1 MTRSSVIKTLRGSL
15 ASTFAG
21 SLLAAGLLAAPAFA
35 DDRPGP
41 DWMPIEGAVRALEQ
55 AGYADVR
62 GLEADDGVWEGK
74 AMKDG
79 RSVKVKVDPRSGAV
93 TEKAAK
99 ASKGSKASDQHDD
112 DGDDD

>member
-1 MTRSSVIKTLRGSL
+1 MTRIFATKTL
-15 ASTFAG
+15 AG
-21 SLLAAGLLAAPAFA
+21 GLLAAGLFAVPALA

-55 AGYADVR
+55 AGYANVH

-74 AMKDG
+74 AVKDG
-79 RSVKVKVDPRSGAV
+79 RSVKVKVDPHNGAV

-99 ASKGSKASDQHDD
+99 ASKASDKRDE

>member
-1 MTRSSVIKTLRGSL
+1 MTR
-15 ASTFAG
+15 TFAPKSFVFG
-21 SLLAAGLLAAPAFA
+21 LVAAGLLTAPALA

-55 AGYADVR
+55 AGYSGIR

-74 AMKDG
+74 AVKDG
-79 RSVKVKVDPRSGAV
+79 RSVKVKVDPQSGAV

-99 ASKGSKASDQHDD
+99 ASKASDKRDA

>member
-1 MTRSSVIKTLRGSL
+1 MTR
-15 ASTFAG
+15 TFATKILAG
-21 SLLAAGLLAAPAFA
+21 GLFAAGLFTVPALA

-55 AGYADVR
+55 AGYSGVR
-62 GLEADDGVWEGK
+62 ELEADDGVWEGK
-74 AMKDG
+74 AVKDG
-79 RSVKVKVDPRSGAV
+79 RGVKVKVDPHSGAV

-99 ASKGSKASDQHDD
+99 AKDSGTRDA

>member
-1 MTRSSVIKTLRGSL
+1 MTRMSATKTLAFGL
-15 ASTFAG
+15 V
-21 SLLAAGLLAAPAFA
+21 AAGLFVAPALA

-41 DWMPIEGAVRALEQ
+41 DWMPIEGAVRALEG
-55 AGYADVR
+55 AGYSGVR

-79 RSVKVKVDPRSGAV
+79 RSVKVKVDPHSGAV

-99 ASKGSKASDQHDD
+99 KADKRDR

>member
-1 MTRSSVIKTLRGSL
+1 MTRIFVPKTLAFGL
-15 ASTFAG
+15 V
-21 SLLAAGLLAAPAFA
+21 AAGLLTAPALA

-55 AGYADVR
+55 AGYSGVR

-74 AMKDG
+74 AVKDG
-79 RSVKVKVDPRSGAV
+79 RSVKVKVDPHSGAV

-99 ASKGSKASDQHDD
+99 ASKAADRRDA

>member
-1 MTRSSVIKTLRGSL
+1 MIRIFAPKTLAFGL
-15 ASTFAG
+15 V
-21 SLLAAGLLAAPAFA
+21 AAGLLTAPALA

-55 AGYADVR
+55 AGYSGVR

-74 AMKDG
+74 AVKDG
-79 RSVKVKVDPRSGAV
+79 RSVKVKVDPHSGAV

-99 ASKGSKASDQHDD
+99 EARNKDKKDRDE

>member
-1 MTRSSVIKTLRGSL
+1 MTRIFATK
-15 ASTFAG
+15 TFACG
-21 SLLAAGLLAAPAFA
+21 LLAAGLLAAPALA

-55 AGYADVR
+55 AGYSGVR

-74 AMKDG
+74 AVKDG

-93 TEKAAK
+93 TERAAE
-99 ASKGSKASDQHDD
+99 ASKASGKNEPDA

>member
-1 MTRSSVIKTLRGSL
+1 MTRTFATK
-15 ASTFAG
+15 TFAG
-21 SLLAAGLLAAPAFA
+21 GMLALGLLAGPALA

-55 AGYADVR
+55 AGYSGIR

-74 AMKDG
+74 AVKDG
-79 RSVKVKVDPRSGAV
+79 RSVKVKVDPHSGAV

-99 ASKGSKASDQHDD
+99 ASKASDKREA